1 MRKRLL
7 VLWVSLLCLCGL
19 ALPACGGS
27 PSAADEEGAKAPAVV
42 ADPAE
47 KFYKTWMLAAMR
59 SQNLTFVGDFSM
71 FMDNEDGQ
79 IPTMVIEKGGTGSI
93 SFGDESRS
101 LTWELKD
108 DNTISVKP
116 EKQAEAESG
125 KDADDDATDDASDE
139 ASDDATDNDAAIED
153 AEVSVDTFDTLDF
166 VYGDDDLTAHYEDE
180 ESSFEMIFNESGSL
194 ADEPEID
201 LANAENFTSLDE
213 LVGTWN
219 LTAIKLAGSTIY
231 GDPADLAAIY
241 ADNSQSAVFEVAD
254 DGSATLLDQSC
265 NCTAGED
272 GVIIDFVFYQLPIK
286 HVGDYVIVDMSDLFG
301 AEMAFCFTK

>member
-27 PSAADEEGAKAPAVV
+27 PSAADEEGAKVPAVV

-47 KFYKTWMLAAMR
+47 KFYKTWKLAAMR

-71 FMDNEDGQ
+71 FMDSEDGQ

-93 SFGDESRS
+93 SFGDESRL
-101 LTWELKD
+101 LTWELSD

-125 KDADDDATDDASDE
+125 KDADDE
-139 ASDDATDNDAAIED
+139 ASDDATDDDAATED
-153 AEVSVDTFDTLDF
+153 AEVSVDAFDTLDF
-166 VYGDDDLTAHYEDE
+166 VYGDDGLTAHYEDE

-231 GDPADLAAIY
+231 GDPADLAAVY
-241 ADNSQSAVFEVAD
+241 ADNTQSAIFEVAD
-254 DGSATLLDQSC
+254 DGSATLMDQSC
-265 NCTAGED
+265 NCTVGEG
-272 GVIIDFVFYQLPIK
+272 GVIIDFVFYQMPIK
-286 HVGDYVIVDMSDLFG
+286 HVGDYAIVDMSDFFG